1 VKVDCLN
8 YYNNTALTNL
18 DATITCQFQVL
29 SYISKEMGQKQA
41 IIELKEIN
49 NVQNL
54 LLLFK
59 PIEVAFDEGRISFLW
74 DSSALCRAYL

>member
-1 VKVDCLN
+1 
-8 YYNNTALTNL
+8 
-18 DATITCQFQVL
+18 
-29 SYISKEMGQKQA
+29 MGQKQA

-74 DSSALCRAYL
+74 DSSVSKFKMKVLDPAIRTKTVFCYKSPSK